1 MAIPRR
7 AKATNEVKMDMTP
20 MIDCV
25 FQLIIFFF
33 LIIDLQNQDLED
45 LVLPKS
51 DKAIPDEP
59 PEGIRPI
66 LNVHQT
72 GRVVYKQNDY
82 YTPDR
87 PEDFVKLDKLLYD
100 FSHNLMKRKMDPVV
114 KKEIPY
120 DPLLIRADEF
130 TEMHYIAKIMERCG
144 DQKVMIWMIELALG
158 ERKDGKTAADFVG
171 QKTPKK

>member
-1 MAIPRR
+1 MAKVRKQKGEI
-7 AKATNEVKMDMTP
+7 VKMDMTP

-51 DKAIPDEP
+51 DKAVPDEP
-59 PEGIRPI
+59 PEGVRPI
-66 LNVHQT
+66 INVHQN
-72 GRVVYKQNDY
+72 GRMVYKLKDY
-82 YTPDR
+82 YTPDN
-87 PEDFVKLDKLLYD
+87 PKDFVKLDSLLYG
-100 FSHNLMKRKMDPVV
+100 FAHTIMKRKMDPDV
-114 KKEIPY
+114 KQVIPY
-120 DPLLIRADEF
+120 DPLLIRADTH

-144 DQKVMIWMIELALG
+144 DAKVMFWKIELALG

-171 QKTPKK
+171 KSSGKK